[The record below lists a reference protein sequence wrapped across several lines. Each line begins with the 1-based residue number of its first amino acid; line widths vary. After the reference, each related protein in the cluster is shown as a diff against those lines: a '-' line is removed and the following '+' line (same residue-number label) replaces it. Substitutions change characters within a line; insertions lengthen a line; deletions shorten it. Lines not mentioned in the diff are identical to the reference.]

1 MTTEIAPPEPSW
13 PERFDR
19 DPEWAARFS
28 RPLRWFTPGD
38 PTPTEEERARCAR
51 AVLEVDELGAALARA
66 IEGRRVS
73 MRQFRTALEQGIAA
87 VADPAPELRAFFDAV
102 TSRPDWLDDER
113 RERGARVCLRGRRAS
128 LFVLSCGSLMNGY
141 RSSATSRQLAATG
154 RLSAEGVGA
163 RVGETTRWW
172 YEVVRPGGM
181 EVGARG
187 WQLTVHV
194 RLMHALVNRRLEAGD
209 DWDVAS
215 WGRPINMADQAS
227 TLGLF
232 STTFL
237 LQSRVLGRVI
247 TRSDGAD
254 VMHLWRYVGHVLGVD
269 PQWLVETEAE
279 GLRNLYRFASF
290 APGPDE
296 HSEELAAALA
306 AWWGQLEYKRL
317 GGVRRRVE
325 RSRMLGVQALFSG
338 RSGLRDLGLPFVPP
352 WWLPFELVGNLVTS
366 VPAVILPAAERAEH
380 RRGDR
385 YLADWLCHNESRS
398 HPAGAQ

>member
-1 MTTEIAPPEPSW
+1 MTIEIAPSEPVW

-19 DPEWAARFS
+19 DPAWAARFS
-28 RPLRWFTPGD
+28 RPLRWFAPGD
-38 PTPTEEERARCAR
+38 PTPTAADRARCAR
-51 AVLEVDELGAALARA
+51 AVLEVDEVGAALARA
-66 IEGRRVS
+66 VQERRVS
-73 MRQFRTALEQGIAA
+73 MKQFRVALEEGIAS
-87 VADPAPELRAFFDAV
+87 VADPAPELTTFFHAV
-102 TSRPDWLDDER
+102 TSRPSWLDDGR

-154 RLSAEGVGA
+154 RLTADGTGQ
-163 RVGETTRWW
+163 RVAETTRWW

-194 RLMHALVNRRLEAGD
+194 RLMHALVNRQLEAGD
-209 DWDVAS
+209 DWDVAV

-296 HSEELAAALA
+296 FSEELAAALA
-306 AWWGQLEYKRL
+306 TWWGRLDYRRL
-317 GGVRRRVE
+317 GGVRRRIE
-325 RSRMLGVQALFSG
+325 RSRMLGVQAVFSG
-338 RSGLRDLGLPFVPP
+338 RSGVRDLGLPFVPP
-352 WWLPFELVGNLVTS
+352 WWLPFEWVGNLVTS
-366 VPAVILPAAERAEH
+366 VPAALLPAAERAEH

-385 YLADWLCHNESRS
+385 YLADWLRLNEGSPHEAMS
-398 HPAGAQ
+398 